1 MAEVARIVV
10 KVCIKCASLQI
21 FVRIPLPKIVEA
33 RRVNWSRGHSTNA
46 RSLSDVAALREGEGD
61 TEPNMG
67 WKLLREGRGS
77 EANK

>member
-1 MAEVARIVV
+1 MCFFANFRRNSFAGGGGE
-10 KVCIKCASLQI
+10 
-21 FVRIPLPKIVEA
+21 IVEA

-46 RSLSDVAALREGEGD
+46 RSLSDVAALREGERD

-77 EANK
+77 EANT